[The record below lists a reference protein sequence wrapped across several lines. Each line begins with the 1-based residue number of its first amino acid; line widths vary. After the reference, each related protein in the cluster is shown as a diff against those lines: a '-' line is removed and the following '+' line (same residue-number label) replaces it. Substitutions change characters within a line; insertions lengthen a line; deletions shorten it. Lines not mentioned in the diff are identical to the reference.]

1 MSEKRQLYAVYAVA
15 VFLVVVT
22 LTFLYS
28 FTLNNDHVIR
38 ISESLDVV
46 AHSVYFDMRIVANRP
61 DLVGTLTIFTP
72 LSRVPPDCTN
82 CPDKLLIWI
91 DSTSYAS

>member
-1 MSEKRQLYAVYAVA
+1 MELDAG
-15 VFLVVVT
+15 
-22 LTFLYS
+22 TFAKDA
-28 FTLNNDHVIR
+28 FTNGGNLILPSSRVKPGSINLA
-38 ISESLDVV
+38 LDLQVGN
-46 AHSVYFDMRIVANRP
+46 IVANRP
-61 DLVGTLTIFTP
+61 DLVGILTILTP